1 MTEGKDA
8 ATPPQDTGPPDEAES
23 DPAALNSIEDLDE
36 DRLRVDPL
44 EAGVEPPERPAAVDR
59 YGMTPFEEHQGE
71 DLEQRLAQ
79 EQPDTPVPGVR
90 ERPVEATP
98 ATGLDETLEQ
108 ETMDTEQVAPAEPG
122 SEDREIHTPAERGG
136 QHADEAGGSVADAL
150 RTPRRPAA
158 DE

>member
-8 ATPPQDTGPPDEAES
+8 GTPPQDTGPPDQAET
-23 DPAALNSIEDLDE
+23 DPAALSSSEDLDE

-44 EAGVEPPERPAAVDR
+44 EEGVEPPERTAAVDR
-59 YGMTPFEEHQGE
+59 YGTTPFEEHQGE

-79 EQPDTPVPGVR
+79 EQPDTP
-90 ERPVEATP
+90 

-108 ETMDTEQVAPAEPG
+108 ETTDAESVAPPEPG

-150 RTPRRPAA
+150 RTPRRPAPG
-158 DE
+158 E